1 MTLAACPIPSGDTG
15 RGADRAFSDI
25 DGDRDLPQPQ
35 DVPSLDASD
44 IRAAVVAAL
53 AEDLGSGDATTL
65 ACIPPEARSRARMNA
80 REPLT
85 LAGIEFAEVAF
96 RELSP
101 DVTLRRF
108 AQDGDRLGPC
118 QPVLEVSGPSRALLS
133 AERVALNYVQRLS
146 GVATATAAY
155 AAAVEGTRTRIL
167 DTRKT
172 TPGWRKFEKYAVA
185 CGGGTNHRFGL
196 HDLILI
202 KDNHLAAL
210 AGESPDPITAAV
222 RRARSL
228 YPGLRV
234 EVEADTPDQAEL
246 AATAGADIILLDNM
260 APEILRESIR
270 RIAGRSQTEA
280 SGGITLATV
289 RAAAETG
296 VDFISVGAVT
306 HSAKAVDL
314 GLDFLP

>member
-1 MTLAACPIPSGDTG
+1 MTRAASRLPSGDTG
-15 RGADRAFSDI
+15 PGADHAFSDI

-85 LAGIEFAEVAF
+85 LAGIEFAEAAF

-108 AQDGDRLGPC
+108 AKDGDRLGPG

-155 AAAVEGTRTRIL
+155 VAAVEGTRTRIL

-228 YPGLRV
+228 YPALRI
-234 EVEADTPDQAEL
+234 EVEADTPEQAEL
-246 AATAGADIILLDNM
+246 AAAAGADIVLLDNM
-260 APEILRESIR
+260 APEVLRESIR

>member
-65 ACIPPEARSRARMNA
+65 ACIPPEARSRAQMNA

-85 LAGIEFAEVAF
+85 LAGIEFAEAAF

-101 DVTLRRF
+101 EVILRRF
-108 AQDGDRLGPC
+108 AQDGDRLGPG

-155 AAAVEGTRTRIL
+155 VAAVEGTRTRIL

-289 RAAAETG
+289 LAAAETG

>member
-1 MTLAACPIPSGDTG
+1 
-15 RGADRAFSDI
+15 
-25 DGDRDLPQPQ
+25 
-35 DVPSLDASD
+35 VPSLDASD

-85 LAGIEFAEVAF
+85 LAGIEFAEAAF

-108 AQDGDRLGPC
+108 AKDGDRLGPG

-155 AAAVEGTRTRIL
+155 VAAVEGTRTRIL

-228 YPGLRV
+228 YPALRV
-234 EVEADTPDQAEL
+234 EVEADTPEQAEL
-246 AATAGADIILLDNM
+246 AAAAGADIILLDNM
-260 APEILRESIR
+260 SPEVLRESIR

>member
-1 MTLAACPIPSGDTG
+1 MIGAASRPSSGDTG
-15 RGADRAFSDI
+15 RGTGHTFSDI
-25 DGDRDLPQPQ
+25 DGGPELPQPSA
-35 DVPSLDASD
+35 VPSLDAAD
-44 IRAAVVAAL
+44 IRTAVVAAL

-80 REPLT
+80 REPLN
-85 LAGIEFAEVAF
+85 LAGIEFAETAF

-101 DVTLRRF
+101 GVTLRRF
-108 AQDGDRLGPC
+108 AQDGDRLGQG

-155 AAAVEGTRTRIL
+155 VAAVQGTRTRIL

-228 YPGLRV
+228 YPLLRV
-234 EVEADTPDQAEL
+234 EVEADTPDQAES
-246 AATAGADIILLDNM
+246 AAAAGADIILLDNM
-260 APEILRESIR
+260 SPELLRESIR

-306 HSAKAVDL
+306 HSARSVDL